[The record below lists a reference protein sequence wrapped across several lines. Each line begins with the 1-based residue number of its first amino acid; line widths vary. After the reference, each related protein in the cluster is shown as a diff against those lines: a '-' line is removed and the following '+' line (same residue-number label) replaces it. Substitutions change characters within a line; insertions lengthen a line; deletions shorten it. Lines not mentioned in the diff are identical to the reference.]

1 MNKYNK
7 VFRTEY
13 TVDINDNNGFVK
25 QLDVFNTY
33 EEAIN
38 FIVNYDL
45 DDLEVFIGD
54 NINVVKYLCGSI
66 EPETVVKVL
75 IKKLEDDDFTEK
87 YIKDL
92 RRGKNVRKIY
102 NSK

>member
-1 MNKYNK
+1 MAIKSN
-7 VFRTEY
+7 
-13 TVDINDNNGFVK
+13 
-25 QLDVFNTY
+25 

-87 YIKDL
+87 YIKDFL
-92 RRGKNVRKIY
+92 NLEVLEMDKIKFIWECGNKRAKKILVDY
-102 NSK
+102 TLSK